1 MRGDNRLVNIRFND
15 GAVKRL
21 PLVDAEVHVELGR
34 AKFISNTLYKA
45 AVFGV
50 KVRPGQSE
58 AEIRAEVRT
67 ARLSKKERDQ
77 LEAAAEAEAE
87 VEQAEPEPTPK
98 VRRGKR
104 RNRQQQSA

>member
-45 AVFGV
+45 AIFGV

-77 LEAAAEAEAE
+77 LEATEAEQ
-87 VEQAEPEPTPK
+87 VEHEPAPK

-104 RNRQQQSA
+104 RNRQQQNV